1 MKRFLLLLVCSIFA
15 FGAYAQEDTI
25 AEKKKITEKVAQ
37 TGSRDRIVIELGFDH
52 WNQADGKTTD
62 VKWFSRSYGIYFMYD
77 IILKKSRFS
86 LAPGLGFGI
95 SNVFTSKGLV
105 EDSVSTYFTNFK
117 DAYGVENDAVKKHK
131 LVTSF
136 IDVPV
141 ELRFR
146 AKPNKH
152 NKSFKVAVGFKAGVL
167 FDSHT
172 KLKYTTATRD
182 KPRVEKV
189 KNYADLNRFR
199 YGPTF
204 RIGYGAFNVFGFYNL
219 GEVFKDGGPAGIHP
233 YTVGFSINGL

>member
-1 MKRFLLLLVCSIFA
+1 MKRFLLLLVCSILA
-15 FGAYAQEDTI
+15 FGAYAQEDTVP
-25 AEKKKITEKVAQ
+25 EKKKISEKVAQ
-37 TGSRDRIVIELGFDH
+37 TGSRDRIVVELGFDH
-52 WNQADGKTTD
+52 WNQANGKTTD

-95 SNVFTSKGLV
+95 SNVFTSKGLI
-105 EDSVSTYFTNFK
+105 EDSTTTRFASFK
-117 DAYGVENDAVKKHK
+117 DAYGVEDDAVKKHK

-136 IDVPV
+136 VDLPV

-152 NKSFKVAVGFKAGVL
+152 NKSFKFAIGFKAGVL

-172 KLKYTTATRD
+172 KLKYTTPTRD

-204 RIGYGAFNVFGFYNL
+204 RIGYGAFNIFGFYNL